1 MNETMAIYRKEMKTY
16 FNSPIAYIVIG
27 TFLVISNWLFMDF
40 GDYPFFA
47 VNIADIRNLFDYAS
61 IVLLFFAPA
70 ISMRLISEEKY
81 TGTLE
86 LLVTLPV
93 SDISIILGKYLS
105 TLAVFGVILLGS
117 LVTPLTISAIGDL
130 DSGVVISSYVGFFFL
145 GASYLAMG
153 LAASSFTRNQIIAYI
168 MGIVVIAFFFLMNG
182 FTSGSGFL
190 GTLFEN
196 LSIRYHYQNF
206 FRGVIDSRDV
216 LYFLSLIAVSLTVSV
231 AALSS
236 RKYR

>member
-1 MNETMAIYRKEMKTY
+1 MNETLAIYRKEMKTY

-47 VNIADIRNLFDYAS
+47 INIADIRNLFDYAS

-70 ISMRLISEEKY
+70 ISMRLISEEKDK
-81 TGTLE
+81 GTLE
-86 LLVTLPV
+86 LLVTMPV
-93 SDISIILGKYLS
+93 SDTSIILGKYLS
-105 TLAVFGVILLGS
+105 TLAVFAVILLGT
-117 LVTPLTISAIGDL
+117 LVTPITISFIGDL

-153 LAASSFTRNQIIAYI
+153 LAASSFTKNQIISYI
-168 MGIVVIAFFFLMNG
+168 AGIIIIAFFFLMNG
-182 FTSGSGFL
+182 FTSGSGFF